1 VSAPRALRLLAGPD
15 ALRLLRERGLRAE
28 DVDVLPAASGGPKW
42 LVLAG
47 LDRLLFG
54 DFLQRPRAR
63 PLHLVGASIGGWRLA
78 CLAQRD
84 PVAALERAHQ
94 AYIEQRFP
102 PRPPPGLVSATSAAI
117 LSTLLGP
124 HGAGEVLS
132 HPWMRL
138 HLLTTACASLAASE
152 RPASQT
158 AGLLLAAAANLVSRR
173 GLGLQLRRVVFH
185 NAGDDS
191 PLAGLRDLA
200 TTHAPL
206 TRANLEAAL
215 LASASIPLVMLGVRV
230 PGGPPAVYRDG
241 GLLDYHVD
249 LDFAPGDGLVL
260 FPHFYAHIVPG
271 WFDQRLPWRR
281 APRAR
286 LRRTLILAPSPEFVA
301 RLPHGKIPDRDD
313 FYQRRDGERIVAWRH
328 VVDLSRR
335 LADELHDLLATGRV
349 AERVEPL

>member
-1 VSAPRALRLLAGPD
+1 MRSPRALRLRAGPE

-47 LDRLLFG
+47 LDRVLFG

-63 PLHLVGASIGGWRLA
+63 PLHLVGASIGAWRLA

-84 PVAALERAHQ
+84 PAAALVRAHE
-94 AYIEQRFP
+94 AYVEQRFP
-102 PRPPPGLVSATSAAI
+102 PRPPPGLVSATTAAI

-124 HGAGEVLS
+124 DGAAEILS

-138 HLLTTACASLAASE
+138 HVLTTACFGPAASE
-152 RPASQT
+152 RPAIQT
-158 AGLLLAAAANLVSRR
+158 AGLLLAAAANVVSRR

-185 NAGDDS
+185 DAGADS
-191 PLAGLRDLA
+191 PLAGLRDVA

-215 LASASIPLVMLGVRV
+215 LASASIPLVLLGVHV
-230 PGGPPAVYRDG
+230 PGGPPATYRDG
-241 GLLDYHVD
+241 GVLDYHID
-249 LDFAPGDGLVL
+249 LDFGPGDGLVL
-260 FPHFYAHIVPG
+260 FPHFYDHVVPG
-271 WFDQRLPWRR
+271 WFDRRLPWRR
-281 APRAR
+281 ASPER
-286 LRRTLILAPSPEFVA
+286 LKRTLLLSPSPEFVA

-313 FYQRRDGERIVAWRH
+313 FHARRDGERITAWRQ
-328 VVDLSRR
+328 VVDASRR
-335 LADELHDLLATGRV
+335 LGDEFGDLLATGRL
-349 AERVEPL
+349 AEHVQPL